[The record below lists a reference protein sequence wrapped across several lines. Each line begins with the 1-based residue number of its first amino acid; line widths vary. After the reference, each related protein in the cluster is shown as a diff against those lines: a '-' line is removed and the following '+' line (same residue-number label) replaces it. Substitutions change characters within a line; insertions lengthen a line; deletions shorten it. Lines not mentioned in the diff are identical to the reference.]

1 MADNPKTSEH
11 VPVDSESIVEKVK
24 EKYGEIADRTKSGC
38 CGPAAEPS
46 CCAPAEKVS
55 ERLGYSAED
64 LAALPEDADLG
75 LGCGAPIR
83 HLLLQPGETVL
94 DLGSGAGVDVF
105 IAAEQVGPGG
115 KVIGVDMTPQ
125 MVARAREN
133 AVKGGFENV
142 EFREGRLESLP
153 VDDASVDAVTSNCV
167 VNLVPDK
174 ARVFDEV
181 ARVLKP
187 GGRLVISDIVLDGEL
202 PRAVKDDL
210 LSYVG
215 CVSGAEQRQAYFA
228 KLESAGLTVTEV
240 LDDTDVVA
248 VGCETSPDQVAE
260 FAGRGGVSADD
271 LKGKVKSVTFRAI
284 KPGG

>member
-1 MADNPKTSEH
+1 MADNPKTSEQ
-11 VPVDSESIVEKVK
+11 VPVDSESIVENVK
-24 EKYGEIADRTKSGC
+24 QKYGEIADRTKSSC

-83 HLLLQPGETVL
+83 HLSLQPGETVL

-105 IAAEQVGPGG
+105 IAAGQVGPQG
-115 KVIGVDMTPQ
+115 KAIGVDMTPQ
-125 MVARAREN
+125 MAARAREN

-142 EFREGRLESLP
+142 EFRDGRLESLP
-153 VDDASVDAVTSNCV
+153 VDDDSVDAVTSNCV
-167 VNLVPDK
+167 INLVPDK
-174 ARVFDEV
+174 AQVFAEV

-187 GGRLVISDIVLDGEL
+187 GGRMVISDIVLDGEL
-202 PRAVKDDL
+202 PEAVKEDM

-215 CVSGAEQRQAYFA
+215 CVSGAEQRQDYFA
-228 KLESAGLTVTEV
+228 KVEAAGLSVTEV
-240 LDDTDVVA
+240 LVDTDVVA
-248 VGCETSPDQVAE
+248 VGCETAPDQVAE
-260 FAGRGGVSADD
+260 FAGRGGVSVED
-271 LKGKVKSVTFRAI
+271 LKGTIKSITFRAL
-284 KPGG
+284 KPRG

>member
-1 MADNPKTSEH
+1 MADNPKTRDH
-11 VPVDSESIVEKVK
+11 VPADSESIVGKVK
-24 EKYGEIADRTKSGC
+24 EKYGEIADRAKSSC
-38 CGPAAEPS
+38 CGPAAEPT

-55 ERLGYSAED
+55 ERLGYSTED

-83 HLLLQPGETVL
+83 HLLLRPGETVL

-105 IAAEQVGPGG
+105 IAAGQVGAQG
-115 KVIGVDMTPQ
+115 KAIGVDMTPQ
-125 MVARAREN
+125 MVVRAREN
-133 AVKGGFENV
+133 AVKGGFDNV
-142 EFREGRLESLP
+142 EFHEGRLESLP

-167 VNLVPDK
+167 INLVPDK
-174 ARVFDEV
+174 ARVFAEV

-202 PRAVKDDL
+202 PSAVKDDL

-215 CVSGAEQRQAYFA
+215 CVSGAEQRQDYFA
-228 KLESAGLTVTEV
+228 KVESAGLTVTEV

-248 VGCETSPDQVAE
+248 VGRVAE
-260 FAGRGGVSADD
+260 FAGRGGVSVDD
-271 LKGKVKSVTFRAI
+271 LRGKIKSVTFRAI